1 MRIFAISKPQRE
13 SNMPLPFVLAAHAL
27 PGAQTM
33 STAQRF
39 RPAHMHAVSRNL
51 LMASGAPRHVADVV
65 SEILVGANLCGH
77 DSHGVLRIPT
87 YLNGIEGGSIVPAAE
102 PEVVQRGGNTMI
114 VDGHNGMGI
123 YTARKAID
131 LAIDKAAGSGVCCT
145 SFRRIGH
152 FGRLGEYAE
161 VAARA
166 GCIAIITIGV
176 GTVDA
181 VAPYGAARGPLG
193 TNPIAVGVPTGD
205 ATPFILDIATS
216 VVAEGKLQVARAE
229 GSSIPGGYI
238 LDKHGKSSTDPQ
250 DFYDGGY
257 LLPFGAHKGSGLLLL
272 TCLLS
277 GLSGV
282 PEVEEGTLSGA
293 FMQVIRVDAFTP
305 LEPYQRGIRAFLD
318 MIKAIPPAP
327 GFDEVLVP
335 GDFEHRTRVQRLRD
349 GFDVPGPIIEALTD
363 LRGPAERLHVGRQR

>member
-1 MRIFAISKPQRE
+1 MS
-13 SNMPLPFVLAAHAL
+13 AA
-27 PGAQTM
+27 
-33 STAQRF
+33 SRF

-51 LMASGAPRHVADVV
+51 LTASGAPRHVAETV
-65 SEILVGANLCGH
+65 SEILVNSNLSGH
-77 DSHGVLRIPT
+77 DSHGILRIPT
-87 YLNGIEGGSIVPAAE
+87 YLDGIAGGSIVPAAE
-102 PEVVQRGGNTMI
+102 PEVVRKGTNTLI
-114 VDGHNGMGI
+114 VDGHGGMGI

-131 LAIDKAAGSGVCCT
+131 LAIDNAAGSGVCCI
-145 SFRRIGH
+145 SFRRVGH

-161 VAARA
+161 IAAGA
-166 GCIAIITIGV
+166 GYIAIITIGV

-181 VAPYGAARGPLG
+181 VAPYGATRGPLG

-205 ATPFILDIATS
+205 AAPFILDIATS
-216 VVAEGKLQVARAE
+216 IVAEGKLQVARAE
-229 GSSIPGGYI
+229 KASIPEGYI
-238 LDKHGKSSTDPQ
+238 LDKHGNPSTNPL

-293 FMQVIRVDAFTP
+293 YMQVIRVSAFTP

-318 MIKAIPPAP
+318 NIKAISPAP

-335 GDFEHRTRVQRLRD
+335 GDFEHRTRVKRLRE
-349 GFDVPGPIIEALTD
+349 GFDVPGPIVEQLKERADRLNVSMSEDTIEPGD
-363 LRGPAERLHVGRQR
+363 EERYEKR

>member
-1 MRIFAISKPQRE
+1 
-13 SNMPLPFVLAAHAL
+13 
-27 PGAQTM
+27 M
-33 STAQRF
+33 STASRF
-39 RPAHMHAVSRNL
+39 RPAHAHAISRNL
-51 LMASGAPRHVADVV
+51 LAAAGAPRHVAETV

-77 DSHGVLRIPT
+77 DSHGMLRTPT

-102 PEVVQRGGNTMI
+102 PEIVQRGGNTLI

-131 LAIDKAAGSGVCCT
+131 LAIDNAARSGVCCI
-145 SFRRIGH
+145 SFRRVGH

-161 VAARA
+161 IAARA

-181 VAPYGAARGPLG
+181 VAPYGATRGPLG

-205 ATPFILDIATS
+205 AAPFILDIATS

-229 GSSIPGGYI
+229 KSSIPEGYI
-238 LDKHGKSSTDPQ
+238 LDKHGRPSTNPL

-282 PEVEEGTLSGA
+282 PEVEQGTLSGA
-293 FMQVIRVDAFTP
+293 FMQVIRVSSFTP

-335 GDFEHRTRVQRLRD
+335 GDFEHRTRAQRLHE
-349 GFDVPGPIIEALTD
+349 GFDVPGPIVEALTD
-363 LRGPAERLHVGRQR
+363 CAHRLNVSMSEDTVEPGDEERYIKR

>member
-1 MRIFAISKPQRE
+1 MS
-13 SNMPLPFVLAAHAL
+13 AA
-27 PGAQTM
+27 
-33 STAQRF
+33 SRF

-51 LMASGAPRHVADVV
+51 LTASGAPPHVAETV
-65 SEILVGANLCGH
+65 SEILVNSNLSGH
-77 DSHGVLRIPT
+77 DSHGILRIPT
-87 YLNGIEGGSIVPAAE
+87 YLDGIAGGSIVPAAE
-102 PEVVQRGGNTMI
+102 PEVVRKGTNTLI
-114 VDGHNGMGI
+114 VDGHGGMGI

-131 LAIDKAAGSGVCCT
+131 LAIDNAAGSGVCCI
-145 SFRRIGH
+145 SFRRVGH
-152 FGRLGEYAE
+152 FGRLGEYTE
-161 VAARA
+161 IAARA

-181 VAPYGAARGPLG
+181 VAPYGATRGPLG

-205 ATPFILDIATS
+205 AAPFILDIATS
-216 VVAEGKLQVARAE
+216 IVAEGKLQVARAE
-229 GSSIPGGYI
+229 KASIPEGYI
-238 LDKHGKSSTDPQ
+238 LDKHGNPSTNPL

-293 FMQVIRVDAFTP
+293 YMQVIRVSAFTP

-318 MIKAIPPAP
+318 NIKAIPPAP

-335 GDFEHRTRVQRLRD
+335 GDFEHRTRVKRLRE
-349 GFDVPGPIIEALTD
+349 GFDVPASIVEQLKERADRLNVSMSEDTIEPGD
-363 LRGPAERLHVGRQR
+363 EERYEKR

>member
-1 MRIFAISKPQRE
+1 M
-13 SNMPLPFVLAAHAL
+13 
-27 PGAQTM
+27 
-33 STAQRF
+33 
-39 RPAHMHAVSRNL
+39 
-51 LMASGAPRHVADVV
+51 
-65 SEILVGANLCGH
+65 
-77 DSHGVLRIPT
+77 
-87 YLNGIEGGSIVPAAE
+87 
-102 PEVVQRGGNTMI
+102 
-114 VDGHNGMGI
+114 
-123 YTARKAID
+123 
-131 LAIDKAAGSGVCCT
+131 CCI

-181 VAPYGAARGPLG
+181 VAPYGATRGPLG

-205 ATPFILDIATS
+205 AAPFILDIATS

-229 GSSIPGGYI
+229 KSSIPEGYI
-238 LDKHGKSSTDPQ
+238 LDKHGKPSTNPL

-282 PEVEEGTLSGA
+282 PEVEQGTLSGA
-293 FMQVIRVDAFTP
+293 FMQVIRVSSFTP
-305 LEPYQRGIRAFLD
+305 LVPYQRGIRAFLD

-335 GDFEHRTRVQRLRD
+335 GDFEHRTRAQRLRD
-349 GFDVPGPIIEALTD
+349 GFDVPGPIIEALKD
-363 LRGPAERLHVGRQR
+363 SRGPAERLHVGRHG

>member
-1 MRIFAISKPQRE
+1 
-13 SNMPLPFVLAAHAL
+13 
-27 PGAQTM
+27 M
-33 STAQRF
+33 STAVRF
-39 RPAHMHAVSRNL
+39 RAAHMHAVSRDL
-51 LMASGAPRHVADVV
+51 LMASGTPRHVADTV
-65 SEILVGANLCGH
+65 SEILVNSNLSGH
-77 DSHGVLRIPT
+77 DSHGILRIPT
-87 YLNGIEGGSIVPAAE
+87 YLDGIAGGSIVPAAE
-102 PEVVQRGGNTMI
+102 PEFVRKGTNTLI
-114 VDGHNGMGI
+114 VDGHSGMGI

-131 LAIDKAAGSGVCCT
+131 LAIDNAAGSGVCCI
-145 SFRRIGH
+145 SFRRVGH

-161 VAARA
+161 IAARA

-205 ATPFILDIATS
+205 AAPFILDFATS

-229 GSSIPGGYI
+229 NAPIPEGYI
-238 LDKHGKSSTDPQ
+238 LDKHGNPSTDPL

-277 GLSGV
+277 GLSGM

-293 FMQVIRVDAFTP
+293 YMQVIRVSAFTP
-305 LEPYQRGIRAFLD
+305 LETYQRGIRAFLD
-318 MIKAIPPAP
+318 NIKAIPPAP

-335 GDFEHRTRVQRLRD
+335 GDFEHRTRVERLRE
-349 GFDVPGPIIEALTD
+349 GFDVPASIVEQ
-363 LRGPAERLHVGRQR
+363 LRDRADRLNVSMSEDTVEPGDERKYRV

>member
-1 MRIFAISKPQRE
+1 
-13 SNMPLPFVLAAHAL
+13 
-27 PGAQTM
+27 M
-33 STAQRF
+33 STASRF
-39 RPAHMHAVSRNL
+39 RPAHMHAISRNL
-51 LMASGAPRHVADVV
+51 LTAAGAPRHVADTV
-65 SEILVGANLCGH
+65 SEILVNSNLSGH
-77 DSHGVLRIPT
+77 DSHGALRIPT
-87 YLNGIEGGSIVPAAE
+87 YLDGISGGAIVPAAE
-102 PEVVQRGGNTMI
+102 PEVVRKNGNALI
-114 VDGHNGMGI
+114 VDGHSGMGI

-131 LAIDKAAGSGVCCT
+131 LAIHNAAQSGVCCV
-145 SFRRIGH
+145 SFRRVGH

-176 GTVDA
+176 GTVEA
-181 VAPYGAARGPLG
+181 VAPYGATRGPLG

-205 ATPFILDIATS
+205 DAPFILDIATS

-229 GSSIPGGYI
+229 KSSIPEGCI
-238 LDKHGKSSTDPQ
+238 LDKHGRPSTNPL

-257 LLPFGAHKGSGLLLL
+257 LLPFGGHKGSGLLLL

-282 PEVEEGTLSGA
+282 PEVEKGTLSGA
-293 FMQVIRVDAFTP
+293 FMQVIRVSSFTP
-305 LEPYQRGIRAFLD
+305 LEAYQRGIRAFLD

-335 GDFEHRTRVQRLRD
+335 GDFEHRTRAQRLRE
-349 GFDVPGPIIEALTD
+349 GFDVPGPIVEALTD
-363 LRGPAERLHVGRQR
+363 RADRLNVSMAEDTVEPGDEERYIRR

>member
-1 MRIFAISKPQRE
+1 MS
-13 SNMPLPFVLAAHAL
+13 AA
-27 PGAQTM
+27 
-33 STAQRF
+33 SRF

-51 LMASGAPRHVADVV
+51 LTASGAPPHVAETV
-65 SEILVGANLCGH
+65 SEILVNSNLSGH
-77 DSHGVLRIPT
+77 DSHGILRIPT
-87 YLNGIEGGSIVPAAE
+87 YLDGIAGGSIVPAAE
-102 PEVVQRGGNTMI
+102 PEVVRKGTNTLI
-114 VDGHNGMGI
+114 VDGHGGMGI

-131 LAIDKAAGSGVCCT
+131 LAIDNAAGSGVCCI
-145 SFRRIGH
+145 SFRRVGH

-161 VAARA
+161 IAARA

-181 VAPYGAARGPLG
+181 VAPYGATRGPLG

-205 ATPFILDIATS
+205 AAPFILDIATS
-216 VVAEGKLQVARAE
+216 IVAEGKLQVARAE
-229 GSSIPGGYI
+229 KASIPEGYI
-238 LDKHGKSSTDPQ
+238 LDKHGNPSTNPL

-293 FMQVIRVDAFTP
+293 YMQVIRVSAFTP

-318 MIKAIPPAP
+318 NIKAIPPAP

-335 GDFEHRTRVQRLRD
+335 GDFEYRTRVKRLRE
-349 GFDVPGPIIEALTD
+349 GFDVPGPIVEQLKERADRLNVSMSEDTIEPGD
-363 LRGPAERLHVGRQR
+363 EERYEKR

>member
-1 MRIFAISKPQRE
+1 
-13 SNMPLPFVLAAHAL
+13 
-27 PGAQTM
+27 M

-39 RPAHMHAVSRNL
+39 RPAHTHAISRNL
-51 LMASGAPRHVADVV
+51 LMASGAPRHVADTV
-65 SEILVGANLCGH
+65 SEILVNSNLSGH

-87 YLNGIEGGSIVPAAE
+87 YLDGIASGAIVPAAE
-102 PEVVQRGGNTMI
+102 PEVVRQHTNTLTI
-114 VDGHNGMGI
+114 DGHHGMGI

-131 LAIDKAAGSGVCCT
+131 LAIENAAQSGVCCI

-161 VAARA
+161 IAARA
-166 GCIAIITIGV
+166 GCIGIITIGV

-181 VAPYGAARGPLG
+181 VAPYGASSGPLG

-205 ATPFILDIATS
+205 AAPFILDIATS
-216 VVAEGKLQVARAE
+216 IVAEGKLQVARAE
-229 GSSIPGGYI
+229 NADLPEGYI
-238 LDKHGKSSTDPQ
+238 LDRHGNPSTDPQ

-277 GLSGV
+277 GLSGAS
-282 PEVEEGTLSGA
+282 EVEQGTLAGA
-293 FMQVIRVDAFTP
+293 FMQVIRVSAFTP
-305 LEPYQRGIRAFLD
+305 LAPYQRGIRAFLD
-318 MIKAIPPAP
+318 NIKSIPPAP

-335 GDFEHRTRVQRLRD
+335 GDFEHRTRVKRLRE
-349 GFDVPGPIIEALTD
+349 GFEVPESILARIRDRADELNVSMSEDTVE
-363 LRGPAERLHVGRQR
+363 PADEERYQA

>member
-1 MRIFAISKPQRE
+1 
-13 SNMPLPFVLAAHAL
+13 
-27 PGAQTM
+27 M
-33 STAQRF
+33 STAKRF
-39 RPAHMHAVSRNL
+39 RPAHMHAISRNL
-51 LMASGAPRHVADVV
+51 LRAAGAPRHVAETV
-65 SEILVGANLCGH
+65 SEILVNSNLSGH

-87 YLNGIEGGSIVPAAE
+87 YLDGISGGAIVPAAE
-102 PEVVQRGGNTMI
+102 PEVVRRNGNTLI
-114 VDGHNGMGI
+114 VDGHSGMGI

-131 LAIDKAAGSGVCCT
+131 FAIDNAAGSGVCCI
-145 SFRRIGH
+145 SFRRVGH

-161 VAARA
+161 VAARS

-181 VAPYGAARGPLG
+181 VAPYGATRGPLG

-205 ATPFILDIATS
+205 DAPFILDIATS

-229 GSSIPGGYI
+229 KSSIPEGYI
-238 LDKHGKSSTDPQ
+238 LDKHGRPSTNPL

-293 FMQVIRVDAFTP
+293 FMQVIRISAFTP
-305 LEPYQRGIRAFLD
+305 REPYQRGIRAFLD

-335 GDFEHRTRVQRLRD
+335 GDFEHRTRVKRLRD
-349 GFDVPGPIIEALTD
+349 GFDVPGPIVEALTD
-363 LRGPAERLHVGRQR
+363 RADGLNVSMSEDTVEPGDEERYKGR

>member
-1 MRIFAISKPQRE
+1 MS
-13 SNMPLPFVLAAHAL
+13 AA
-27 PGAQTM
+27 
-33 STAQRF
+33 SRF

-51 LMASGAPRHVADVV
+51 LMAAGAPRHVAETV
-65 SEILVGANLCGH
+65 SEILVNSNLSGH

-87 YLNGIEGGSIVPAAE
+87 YLDGIAGGSIVPAAE
-102 PEVVQRGGNTMI
+102 PEVVRKGTNTLI
-114 VDGHNGMGI
+114 VDGHSGMGI
-123 YTARKAID
+123 YTARRAID
-131 LAIDKAAGSGVCCT
+131 LAVDNAAGSGVCCI
-145 SFRRIGH
+145 SFRRVGH

-161 VAARA
+161 IAARA

-181 VAPYGAARGPLG
+181 VAPYGATRGPLG

-205 ATPFILDIATS
+205 AAPFILDIATS
-216 VVAEGKLQVARAE
+216 IVAEGKLQVARAE
-229 GSSIPGGYI
+229 NASIPDGYI
-238 LDKHGKSSTDPQ
+238 LDKHGNPSTDPL

-277 GLSGV
+277 GLSGL

-293 FMQVIRVDAFTP
+293 YMQVIRVSAFTP

-318 MIKAIPPAP
+318 NIKAIPPAP

-335 GDFEHRTRVQRLRD
+335 GDFEHRTRVKRLRE
-349 GFDVPGPIIEALTD
+349 GFDVPGPIVEQLKERADRLNVSMSEDTIEPGD
-363 LRGPAERLHVGRQR
+363 EERYIRR

>member
-1 MRIFAISKPQRE
+1 
-13 SNMPLPFVLAAHAL
+13 
-27 PGAQTM
+27 M
-33 STAQRF
+33 STAVRF
-39 RPAHMHAVSRNL
+39 RAAHMHAVSRNL
-51 LMASGAPRHVADVV
+51 LMAAGAPRHVADTV
-65 SEILVGANLCGH
+65 SEILVNSNLSGH
-77 DSHGVLRIPT
+77 DSHGILRIPT
-87 YLNGIEGGSIVPAAE
+87 YLDGIDGGAIVPAAE
-102 PEVVQRGGNTMI
+102 PEVVRKGTSTLT
-114 VDGHNGMGI
+114 VDGHSGMGI
-123 YTARKAID
+123 YTARRAID
-131 LAIDKAAGSGVCCT
+131 LAIDHAAGSGVCCI
-145 SFRRIGH
+145 SFRRVGH

-161 VAARA
+161 IAARA

-181 VAPYGAARGPLG
+181 VAPYGATRGPLG

-205 ATPFILDIATS
+205 AAPFILDIATS
-216 VVAEGKLQVARAE
+216 IVAEGKLQVARAE
-229 GSSIPGGYI
+229 NASIPEGSI
-238 LDKHGKSSTDPQ
+238 LDKHGNPSTDPM

-293 FMQVIRVDAFTP
+293 YMQVLHVSAFTP

-318 MIKAIPPAP
+318 NIKAIPPAP

-335 GDFEHRTRVQRLRD
+335 GDFEHRTREKRLRE
-349 GFDVPGPIIEALTD
+349 GFDVPASIVAALQERADRMNVSTSEDVIESGD
-363 LRGPAERLHVGRQR
+363 EERYMRR